1 VSGTPPRARLRE
13 RLRDKLPEIFIEA
26 GSVVLA
32 LMLAFAINE
41 WHDRRQEDERAAVAR
56 EAILRELHANASEI
70 TSTRNA
76 LAPIL
81 ASLRGALDE
90 TQAEPRKL
98 EVNLNLSLLSSAAWH
113 AALATQAS
121 QRIDF
126 EWMTRV
132 AKVYELQDNFLHV
145 QEAAVDQLAALPPG
159 GDAGGRR
166 IAAALL
172 PRFSAL
178 AQLADGLAASYVDVF
193 GDGTVRDGAH

>member
-1 VSGTPPRARLRE
+1 MSGTPPRARLRE

>member
-1 VSGTPPRARLRE
+1 MSGTPPRARLRE

-193 GDGTVRDGAH
+193 GDGAVRDGAH

>member
-1 VSGTPPRARLRE
+1 MSGTAPRARLRE

-32 LMLAFAINE
+32 LLLAFAINE
-41 WHDRRQEDERAAVAR
+41 WHDRRQEEERAAVAR

-70 TSTRNA
+70 ASTRNA

-145 QEAAVDQLAALPPG
+145 QEAAVDELAALPPG

-166 IAAALL
+166 IAAGLL
-172 PRFSAL
+172 PRFNAL

-193 GDGTVRDGAH
+193 GDGTVRDAAH

>member
-1 VSGTPPRARLRE
+1 MSETAPRARLRE

-32 LMLAFAINE
+32 LLLAFAINE
-41 WHDRRQEDERAAVAR
+41 WHDRRQEDERATVAR
-56 EAILRELHANASEI
+56 EAILRELHANSSEI
-70 TSTRNA
+70 ASTRSA

-166 IAAALL
+166 IAAGLL
-172 PRFSAL
+172 PRLSAL

-193 GDGTVRDGAH
+193 GDGTVRDAAH